1 MKVIFLC
8 GLGLVFPV
16 IIFLSLTD
24 QPEQMSIEWELAIV
38 NASDHVSRDHPT
50 VNEFKNILDQFE
62 NKCLNSRQDIAKVC
76 VEGYYYRKERGNL
89 DTLME
94 FMQEVNAA
102 IVEDSDDPV
111 DIRELV
117 ARHIGLMVPD

>member
-38 NASDHVSRDHPT
+38 NASDQVSRDHPT
-50 VNEFKNILDQFE
+50 VNEFKNMLDRFE
-62 NKCLNSRQDIAKVC
+62 NKCLNSRQDIADAC
-76 VEGYYYRKERGNL
+76 VVGYLYRKERGNL

-94 FMQEVNAA
+94 FMQEVNEA
-102 IVEDSDDPV
+102 IIEDSDDPV

-117 ARHIGLMVPD
+117 RAILG